1 MLWRGR
7 HEGVRFRA
15 TCRLRRGRHEGVLVW
30 GILSH
35 AREWSAT
42 HAAAGAAAR
51 GVRGVGGFFHTHRR
65 DGTRSLGWW
74 WALLG
79 LTESSCGGGGAP
91 ARWRGRFRI
100 FSVTANAAPE
110 NSGMTMGRDSFTCSG
125 EDGTRELVFR
135 ATCRLRR
142 GRHEGV
148 LVWGI
153 LSHARE
159 WSATHAAAGAAARGV
174 RGIGGFFHTHRRDGT
189 RSLGWWWALL
199 GLTES
204 SCGGGGAPARWR
216 GRFRIFSV
224 TAGTAPENSGMT
236 MLFARRRI
244 PPALRLR
251 CREATAR
258 EGHCG
263 GAVGFALE
271 VVAGGEVESCE
282 GEVVAARDWHGA
294 CLPGSAFWK

>member
-1 MLWRGR
+1 MHIPPRSALK
-7 HEGVRFRA
+7 HA
-15 TCRLRRGRHEGVLVW
+15 CRRG
-30 GILSH
+30 
-35 AREWSAT
+35 
-42 HAAAGAAAR
+42 
-51 GVRGVGGFFHTHRR
+51 
-65 DGTRSLGWW
+65 
-74 WALLG
+74 
-79 LTESSCGGGGAP
+79 
-91 ARWRGRFRI
+91 
-100 FSVTANAAPE
+100 
-110 NSGMTMGRDSFTCSG
+110 SGC
-125 EDGTRELVFR
+125 
-135 ATCRLRR
+135 
-142 GRHEGV
+142 
-148 LVWGI
+148 
-153 LSHARE
+153 
-159 WSATHAAAGAAARGV
+159 
-174 RGIGGFFHTHRRDGT
+174 T

-224 TAGTAPENSGMT
+224 TAGAAPENSGMT
-236 MLFARRRI
+236 MGRDSFTCSGEDGTRGLGSGLRAASGEPVKESPAGKTSLSKISSSFRTSFRDSGMKISGISAARRRI

-263 GAVGFALE
+263 GAVGFVLE